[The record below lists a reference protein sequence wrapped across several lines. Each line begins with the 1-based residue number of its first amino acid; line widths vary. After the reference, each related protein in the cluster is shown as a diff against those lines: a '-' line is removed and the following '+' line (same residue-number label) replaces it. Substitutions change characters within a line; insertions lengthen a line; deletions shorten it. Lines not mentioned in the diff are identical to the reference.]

1 MKEVFQKLTN
11 YLIRV
16 YLKNEENQIVFPPY
30 VILLFRVQQA
40 FLSLSYIYGLSN
52 YYYIYMISI
61 YARPQQYFIDSEI
74 PQYII
79 LMLSVIYIFTLLTI
93 IPYNNIIGIF
103 GQLLRSSMLN
113 FFFEISKGSISIIT
127 HTLLVLISFSE
138 TLIISGTLNVQT
150 KNFQHTRFTNLDL
163 IVVILN
169 YLLMIF
175 YSYGFP
181 QSIIVI
187 LAIILNI
194 LRIINQLLF
203 SSFKNLITKTILL
216 TIKIITFFFGWFW
229 IAQLQIHLSA
239 EIVIIPL
246 IYKMIYTYYQNQL
259 KNIVY
264 NNQKHIPCHIISL
277 LAFLENV
284 KDIQLLYVSKPKKP
298 RNRII
303 YSSFLIYQNKNYQA
317 FLELNSIQDDQLSL
331 IESLKKKIILQKCIN
346 NIQKIICGTNKID
359 NIAHTIKLLLNSEE
373 QNYSIQNDIVEIVQN
388 KIHCLEQFTQHQSHN
403 SYENYHNI
411 IKKIINFKEK
421 LEKQYKEFPC
431 EKTQGILGFFYGE
444 IMNDYLQANQLFN
457 LVAMQDEKIKKIT
470 LNQDIFSN
478 KMIYLILKFDGK
490 LIIKRPSSDAAQFLQ
505 LTNQQLKGL
514 ELQYLI
520 PKGVQE
526 IHDDLVLNFLKYG
539 KSKYMRQLNQ
549 CLLYNH
555 EMEFMSSVEL
565 LFDINFVEELNFIAF
580 LQPPANQTLNLIL
593 NEQHLIKCIS
603 QQFIQELGIE
613 QQYKQ
618 YQGNHINKLIPNFPK
633 YFFDKQQIENTEI
646 YVEKQIDEQ
655 SQTSS
660 HPLVFIT
667 TFNLHFGIVHD
678 ITKYF
683 IISFDY
689 FKRSPFYFCQNQS
702 ISVPFMSPLIK
713 KQNHCSLAII
723 NDEST
728 IHVPYQ
734 EDEVM
739 KNHYIFQLNQ
749 QDFNFLDNTPTIQ
762 DQKKQQ
768 TKLLSTLDYTNIK
781 STTKQNELLLAEQKF
796 FSKPKIK
803 SSISNGDQ
811 VIFMQEVQ
819 SSQVSSLQGV
829 RNSKYFRQFEM
840 IAKIKDLNSFSKLH
854 RIFLASIILCVVFQ
868 FIIQTIQIIELNFNL
883 KDLVSDIDI
892 LQIKNFVFQ
901 PLETFLLTRWTI
913 FNYKLLNDAG
923 EISNLEYQ
931 NLIQFPLSNLN
942 LGYDSLDKNLK
953 QVFNRPALQNF
964 LEKTY
969 IEIYEYVTTNQGEL
983 YNLNLRNS
991 ISILKNFQY
1000 SFKMAYEL
1008 DGGIVSDSPYVYF
1021 QYKNYLTIKQQF
1033 SELNSIVLDQ
1043 TLKRS
1048 LQIQSKLSI
1057 ITFICLG
1064 ALTIQYSFSVIYFIL
1079 LQKIVLKHYS
1089 LTQYLQIQYI
1099 EFEITYLKKLI
1110 EGVNQNQ
1117 NLLFRYQFRLDNKES
1132 LLDSTNLKIY
1142 QKKRNIKQLSI
1153 LNYHDIYYYLFF
1165 FILLL
1170 LTAGNASLTYYEG
1183 WNYLEKYPETAKFYK
1198 EVSDVGTD
1206 VPTMFA
1212 QRDVLYSR
1220 KAIIPYFTQNEYD
1233 SLLEEI
1239 VESLNRT
1246 KAFIQDDYN
1255 FDKYVVSDSFKGFFT
1270 QIQNDSLCDFIPLEL
1285 KNKSNNICQI
1295 VLNQN
1300 MKRGLQALLIYIIN
1314 HITTDMEI
1322 NQFTSR
1328 SQVSYLELEGAFL
1341 VSNII
1346 KVVNDKF
1353 NIDLMD
1359 QTKYFMNLINMHN
1372 IIMFINLFL
1381 IEILIIT
1388 YIKNKLIEKLHIA
1401 QRLTYIMPSKS
1412 IILDSNFERALRSLL
1427 KDQ

>member
-1 MKEVFQKLTN
+1 
-11 YLIRV
+11 
-16 YLKNEENQIVFPPY
+16 
-30 VILLFRVQQA
+30 
-40 FLSLSYIYGLSN
+40 
-52 YYYIYMISI
+52 
-61 YARPQQYFIDSEI
+61 
-74 PQYII
+74 
-79 LMLSVIYIFTLLTI
+79 
-93 IPYNNIIGIF
+93 
-103 GQLLRSSMLN
+103 
-113 FFFEISKGSISIIT
+113 
-127 HTLLVLISFSE
+127 
-138 TLIISGTLNVQT
+138 
-150 KNFQHTRFTNLDL
+150 
-163 IVVILN
+163 
-169 YLLMIF
+169 MIF

-181 QSIIVI
+181 QQIIMI

-203 SSFKNLITKTILL
+203 STFKNLITKSILL
-216 TIKIITFFFGWFW
+216 TIKVLTFLFGQFW
-229 IAQLQIHLSA
+229 LQINLSA
-239 EIVIIPL
+239 QIIMIPL
-246 IYKMIYTYYQNQL
+246 IYKMINTYYQNQL
-259 KNIVY
+259 RKTVY
-264 NNQKHIPCHIISL
+264 NNQKQIPCHIISL

-284 KDIQLLYVSKPKKP
+284 KEIQNLYVSKPKKP
-298 RNRII
+298 RDRII
-303 YSSFLIYQNKNYQA
+303 YSSFLMFQNKNYQA
-317 FLELNSIQDDQLSL
+317 FLELNSIQDYQLSL
-331 IESLKKKIILQKCIN
+331 IESFKKKIILQKCIK
-346 NIQKIICGTNKID
+346 NIQHTILGTNRID

-373 QNYSIQNDIVEIVQN
+373 QNYSIQNDIIEIVKN
-388 KIHCLEQFTQHQSHN
+388 KVHCLELFTQNPSHS
-403 SYENYHNI
+403 SYEHYHDITKQI
-411 IKKIINFKEK
+411 ILFKEK

-431 EKTQGILGFFYGE
+431 EKTQGILGFYYGE
-444 IMNDYLQANQLFN
+444 IMNDYLLANQLFS
-457 LVAMQDEKIKKIT
+457 LLAIQDEKMKKIT
-470 LNQDIFSN
+470 QSQDIFSN
-478 KMIYLILKFDGK
+478 KMIYLILRFDGK
-490 LIIKRPSSDAAQFLQ
+490 LIIKRPSNDAAQL
-505 LTNQQLKGL
+505 LLLSNQQLKGL
-514 ELQYLI
+514 ELLYFI
-520 PKGVQE
+520 PKGISE
-526 IHDDLVLNFLKYG
+526 IHDDLVLNFLRCG

-549 CLLYNH
+549 CLLYSQ
-555 EMEFMSSVEL
+555 EMECMSSIEL
-565 LFDINFVEELNFIAF
+565 LFDINFVDELNFIAF

-593 NEQHLIKCIS
+593 NEQYQIQCLS
-603 QQFIQELGIE
+603 QQLIQDLGLE

-618 YQGNHINKLIPNFPK
+618 YQGYHINKLIPNFPK
-633 YFFDKQQIENTEI
+633 YLFDKQQIENTEI
-646 YVEKQIDEQ
+646 FIEKIDEQ

-667 TFNLHFGIVHD
+667 TFNLHFGIVND
-678 ITKYF
+678 TTKYY
-683 IISFDY
+683 IISFD
-689 FKRSPFYFCQNQS
+689 FIKRSPFYQWQNNS
-702 ISVPFMSPLIK
+702 ISVPFLSPLIK
-713 KQNHCSLAII
+713 KQNHGSFAII

-728 IHVPYQ
+728 IHIPYQ
-734 EDEVM
+734 EDELM
-739 KNHYIFQLNQ
+739 KNQSLFQLNQ
-749 QDFNFLDNTPTIQ
+749 QDFNFLDNTPTAQ
-762 DQKKQQ
+762 CQKKQE
-768 TKLLSTLDYTNIK
+768 TKLLSTLEQTNIK
-781 STTKQNELLLAEQKF
+781 TTSKQNELLLAEQRF
-796 FSKPKIK
+796 FSKQKNK
-803 SSISNGDQ
+803 SSLSNGDQ
-811 VIFMQEVQ
+811 VVFIQEVQ
-819 SSQVSSLQGV
+819 SSYVSSLQGV
-829 RNSKYFRQFEM
+829 RNSKYFRQFELM
-840 IAKIKDLNSFSKLH
+840 AKIKDLNSFSKLH

-868 FIIQTIQIIELNFNL
+868 FIIQIIQIIELNFNL
-883 KDLVSDIDI
+883 NELVSDIDI

-923 EISNLEYQ
+923 EISNVEYQ

-969 IEIYEYVTTNQGEL
+969 IDIYEYVTTNQGEI

-1057 ITFICLG
+1057 ITFICFG
-1064 ALTIQYSFSVIYFIL
+1064 ALTIQYGFAVFYFIL
-1079 LQKIVLKHYS
+1079 LQKTVLKHYS
-1089 LTQYLQIQYI
+1089 LIQYI
-1099 EFEITYLKKLI
+1099 QIKYIDFEINYLKKLI
-1110 EGVNQNQ
+1110 DGVNQNQ
-1117 NLLFRYQFRLDNKES
+1117 NLLFRYQFRLENKES
-1132 LLDSTNLKIY
+1132 LLDTSNLKMN
-1142 QKKRNIKQLSI
+1142 QKKRVSKQPSI

-1165 FILLL
+1165 IFFLG

-1220 KAIIPYFTQNEYD
+1220 KAIIPYFNQSESD

-1255 FDKYVVSDSFKGFFT
+1255 FDKYVVSDSFKEFFF
-1270 QIQNDSLCDFIPLEL
+1270 QIQNDNLCDFIPDEL
-1285 KNKSNNICQI
+1285 KNKSNSICQV

-1300 MKRGLQALLIYIIN
+1300 MRRGLQALLIYIIN

-1328 SQVSYLELEGAFL
+1328 SQASYLELEGAFL

-1359 QTKYFMNLINMHN
+1359 QTTYFMNLTNMHN
-1372 IIMFINLFL
+1372 IIMFINLFF
-1381 IEILIIT
+1381 IGILILT
-1388 YIKNKLIEKLHIA
+1388 RIKNKLIEKLHIA

-1427 KDQ
+1427 KEQ